1 MARKSFHVNTEP
13 HEVEILGK
21 VLFFQPEV
29 IGAEFASAYKKVA
42 KVAHMDLDQLM
53 ADPDMLTEME
63 EGIRGFLST
72 MMLPES
78 RAVFEDIQL
87 SLRVLTEML
96 EWAVELYGGG
106 PGNDDGG
113 SSSAS

>member
-1 MARKSFHVNTEP
+1 MAKKSFHVNTEP
-13 HEVEILGK
+13 HEAEIDGK
-21 VLFFQPEV
+21 TLLFQPEV
-29 IGAEFASAYKKVA
+29 IGAEFATAYKRVA
-42 KVAHMDLDQLM
+42 KVAHMDLDQL
-53 ADPDMLTEME
+53 ASNPEMLTEME
-63 EGIRGFLST
+63 QGIRGFLST

-78 RAVFEDIQL
+78 RSDFEDVKL

-113 SSSAS
+113 SSSDS